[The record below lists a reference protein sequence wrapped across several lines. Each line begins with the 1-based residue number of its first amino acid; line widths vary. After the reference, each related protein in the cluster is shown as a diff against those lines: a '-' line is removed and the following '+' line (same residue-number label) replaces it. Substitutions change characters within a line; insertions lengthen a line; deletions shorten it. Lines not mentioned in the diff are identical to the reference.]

1 VFALKLFSGHNKRMT
16 KTGRPPIPPEQKLE
30 QRSLRLTKAQW
41 AKLALLGGAEWIRK
55 KINAARAA
63 KE

>member
-1 VFALKLFSGHNKRMT
+1 MT
-16 KTGRPPIPPEQKLE
+16 KTGRPPKPPEEKLE

-41 AKLALLGGAEWIRK
+41 AKLAALGGAEWIRK